1 MKKNTVLST
10 VLAAMMLATAGN
22 AMAETHLF
30 TKDVKLVKRD
40 TKKVEVKINQPNV
53 GELDV
58 KIEDNEG
65 VVVYAGSLK
74 GGENVSTQFN
84 LNALPNGEY
93 VLSCSNNGFW
103 SSQHLSITNGN
114 VVINEN
120 SYQEALPPKVESF
133 ALNRFEVTPVVKNV
147 ADLAVTITN
156 NEGVPVYD
164 GYLSSGSRF
173 NLGHLPSGN
182 YAFEFTVADKVF
194 KQHVKVK

>member
-22 AMAETHLF
+22 ASAETHLL

-58 KIEDNEG
+58 KLKDIEG
-65 VVVYAGSLK
+65 VTVYAGSIK

-93 VLSCSNNGFW
+93 VLNCSNDGFW
-103 SSQHLSITNGN
+103 SSQHLSIKNGN
-114 VVINEN
+114 VEINEN
-120 SYQEALPPKVESF
+120 SYQESLAPKVEAI
-133 ALNRFEVTPVVKNV
+133 ALNRFEVTPLLKNV
-147 ADLAVTITN
+147 ADMAVAITN
-156 NEGVPVYD
+156 NTGELVYD

-173 NLGHLPSGN
+173 NLGHLPSGE
-182 YAFEFTVADKVF
+182 YAFEFTIGDKTF
-194 KQHVKVK
+194 KKYVKVK